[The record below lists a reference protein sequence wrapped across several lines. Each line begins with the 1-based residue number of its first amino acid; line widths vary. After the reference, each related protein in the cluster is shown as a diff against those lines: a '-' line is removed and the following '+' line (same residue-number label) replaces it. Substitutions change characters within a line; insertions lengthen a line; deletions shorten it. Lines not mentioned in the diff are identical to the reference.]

1 MAEIEVGGDSELSKH
16 LLKDVVDDSILAA
29 ESAYNHGYILGCNVT
44 TIIAIEELLNEY
56 LNKDIDPAIKLIK
69 ISILNILHKGF
80 VSVYSQVLENG
91 WGDITINL
99 DPNVYIN
106 SNLVDIC
113 NEMIKSINKY
123 MNTETGMDPVKFSEI
138 FNKLVGKTQEEYKEW
153 SKSLKDGEELKPIAM
168 SVNMI
173 LICYSEYTNQVF
185 DLVEKRFSDRI
196 INSTNTDI
204 QVLTASMDLLSIL
217 VNGNQLVLT
226 IKDNF

>member
-1 MAEIEVGGDSELSKH
+1 
-16 LLKDVVDDSILAA
+16 
-29 ESAYNHGYILGCNVT
+29 
-44 TIIAIEELLNEY
+44 
-56 LNKDIDPAIKLIK
+56 
-69 ISILNILHKGF
+69 
-80 VSVYSQVLENG
+80 
-91 WGDITINL
+91 
-99 DPNVYIN
+99 
-106 SNLVDIC
+106 
-113 NEMIKSINKY
+113 
-123 MNTETGMDPVKFSEI
+123 MDPVKFSEI